1 MKKIRAI
8 WRLCYFAAYTLMRVS
23 QIVLLSVFKGEN
35 IRRSM
40 RIRQRWARHL
50 LPAIGV
56 KIESRGT
63 PPDFPCILMGNH
75 RSYLDPIVILHDTF
89 AYPVS
94 KAEVSNWPIV
104 GYGAKVSGV
113 LFLKRESIASRKFT
127 LEAIAEKLREEF
139 PVILFPEGT
148 THSEPQTIAF
158 KPGGFRLA
166 AANHIPVVPVAI
178 EYASAKDY
186 WVGND
191 TFLPHFIRRFGEK
204 NMKVRI
210 SYGEAIWNEDP
221 VSLLE
226 EAQSWINGELAEIRR
241 EWY

>member
-8 WRLCYFAAYTLMRVS
+8 WRLCYFAAYTLLRVS
-23 QIVLLSVFKGEN
+23 QIVLLSVLKGEN

-40 RIRQRWARHL
+40 RIRQKWARHL

-56 KIESRGT
+56 DIQANGT

-75 RSYLDPIVILHDTF
+75 RSYLDPAVILHDAF

-94 KAEVSNWPIV
+94 KAEVSGWPIV

-113 LFLKRESIASRKFT
+113 LFLQRESAVSRKFT
-127 LEAIAEKLREEF
+127 LDAIAEKLKEGF

-148 THSEPQTIAF
+148 THSDPQTIAF

-178 EYASAKDY
+178 DYASTKDY

-204 NMKVRI
+204 SMKVRV
-210 SYGEAIWNEDP
+210 SYGEAIWNDDP
-221 VSLLE
+221 VSLLN
-226 EAQSWINGELAEIRR
+226 EAQSWINAELLEIRQN
-241 EWY
+241 WS